1 MEIHLACYPFQYLAG
16 TSEKSLLECSEG
28 FEITLKATNQM
39 TLQNLGHIRNPDT
52 GQRRMAKTRVLSISM
67 IFSKILAAILVG

>member
-1 MEIHLACYPFQYLAG
+1 MEIHLACYPFQNLAG

-39 TLQNLGHIRNPDT
+39 TLQNLGHVRNPDT
-52 GQRRMAKTRVLSISM
+52 GQRRMAKTRVLSIS